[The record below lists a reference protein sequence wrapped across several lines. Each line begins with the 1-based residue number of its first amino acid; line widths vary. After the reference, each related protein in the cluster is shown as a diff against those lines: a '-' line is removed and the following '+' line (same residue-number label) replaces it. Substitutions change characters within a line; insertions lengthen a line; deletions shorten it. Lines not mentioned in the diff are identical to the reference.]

1 MSHGSSRLRITGAPT
16 DSLQITEL
24 TPQQI
29 EGKSEHNFSCL
40 IPLYF
45 TILYCKK

>member
-1 MSHGSSRLRITGAPT
+1 MSHGSSKLRITGAPT

-29 EGKSEHNFSCL
+29 ESKSIISF
-40 IPLYF
+40 
-45 TILYCKK
+45 